1 MSLINYPP
9 TILTQLDDL
18 NVLQITDLHLF
29 RQDTKNISGYSYNTI
44 SSFTL
49 VLQQALSDK
58 RCDLILV
65 TGDLIDEMDYS
76 LYDDVFTILQ
86 QTNIPFA
93 CISGNHDVTDEVG
106 DNVPFYEK
114 DLVPYPE
121 DPRLLNRH
129 LIESQHW
136 QIILLDSSDAGEVSG
151 WIDQQDLDWLANHLS
166 NNTKPAIICMHHHLL
181 PIGSAWID
189 EYMVLN
195 SQQLWQTI
203 APFKQVKSIVHG
215 HIHQFFDQTFN
226 DVRVLGSAS
235 TCYQFTPYSH
245 DFAID
250 NVPAGY
256 RWLTLHNNG
265 ILTTEE
271 KRLGNNTLML

>member
-1 MSLINYPP
+1 MSYPP
-9 TILTQLDDL
+9 TFVKQLDDL

-29 RQDTKNISGYSYNTI
+29 RQEKKQISGCNYNTMNSLKLI
-44 SSFTL
+44 
-49 VLQQALSDK
+49 VQQALHDK
-58 RCDLILV
+58 ECDLILV
-65 TGDLIDEMDYS
+65 TGDVIDEMDYT
-76 LYDDVFTILQ
+76 LYDDLFTILQ

-106 DNVPFYEK
+106 DNVPFYQK

-129 LIESQHW
+129 FIESEYW
-136 QIILLDSSDAGEVSG
+136 QIILLDSSDAGKVSG
-151 WIDQQDLDWLANHLS
+151 WIDQQDLEWLANHLTQ
-166 NNTKPAIICMHHHLL
+166 NTKPAIICMHHHVL
-181 PIGSAWID
+181 PVDSHWLD

-195 SQQLWQTI
+195 SQQLWQII
-203 APFKQVKSIVHG
+203 APFDHVKSIVHG

-226 DVRVLGSAS
+226 NVRVLGSAS
-235 TCYQFTPYSH
+235 TCYQFTPHSH

-250 NVPAGY
+250 NLSAGY

-265 ILTTEE
+265 SLTTEE
-271 KRLGNNTLML
+271 KRLSN